1 MRMSTDH
8 QKYSIQNQS
17 ATIALYA
24 AAHGIA
30 IVRSYVDAGKS
41 GLSVRHRD
49 ALKELLAIIQSGR
62 ADFNSILV
70 YDVSRWGRFLDAD
83 ESAHYEYLCKR
94 AGIQIRYCAEQFEN
108 DNSTTSNLLKALKR
122 TMAGEFSRELSVKT
136 FAGQSRLF
144 QLGYRMGG
152 PPGFAFRRQL
162 VDENDLRRQ
171 MLAKGQEKSILTDRT
186 KLVLGPLPEIVSVH
200 KMFDMFTKQRV
211 GETAIMR
218 ALNKY
223 GPPPEPGEKW
233 TYCRVHTILTS
244 PKYMG
249 DVIWSRSQMKLCAK
263 RTWNPPS
270 DWLHQRRSPIIS
282 AKQFELA
289 QKIIRERNSRNVS
302 NELLLQDLRG
312 LLVRKGYLSAPLIQ
326 AQKEMVCVGVYR
338 KRFGGMHNA
347 FRLVGF
353 EPRSDL
359 SYLQIRHRQPQLLH
373 EECDRLIKQLR
384 AAGAEVDESPPYPM
398 FSINRTFTIQIALL
412 QRSLHEGEKW
422 EIPLRRSPVPDILLA
437 GRVSKDCT
445 VMDYFLLPLRDLGE
459 ERLRIRTYNRLNIDI
474 YRAFDFKR
482 LIDSARRVQLTG
494 AQNTFRYL
502 RHQNG
507 DSVRQKECLCIPPR
521 PHYPCYTT
529 RIKPLREKL
538 QLTYGLLRRANLA
551 LGSLIEDDSFA
562 NLLRAE
568 FLGSLPRSLW
578 EPHNFEELLSQ
589 LMPER
594 IEHAAEGYG
603 QKALDCTVVCRY
615 IESIL
620 KNTQVTRYLEAN
632 HRPIFLE
639 LQSIV
644 EDSQQPSA
652 DETEREAMKRRLWTI
667 TRASSHMQDLLRAV
681 RENGPQVLSRNGKP
695 TAVVVSLRQ
704 WKTLTKTTHRYRH
717 SAEDAGHSSAKIR
730 LGEPSLKI

>member
-1 MRMSTDH
+1 MSTDH
-8 QKYSIQNQS
+8 QKYSIKNQS
-17 ATIALYA
+17 AAMALYA

-30 IVRSYVDAGKS
+30 IVRSYVDAGRS

-49 ALKELLAIIQSGR
+49 ALKELLAIVQSGR
-62 ADFNSILV
+62 ADFTSILV

-83 ESAHYEYLCKR
+83 ESAHYEYLCKC

-152 PPGFAFRRQL
+152 PPGFGFRRQL
-162 VDENDLRRQ
+162 VDENDLLKQ
-171 MLAKGQEKSILTDRT
+171 MLAKGQQKSILTDRT

-200 KMFDMFTKQRV
+200 KIFDMFTKQSV

-263 RTWNPPS
+263 RTWNPPN
-270 DWLHQRRSPIIS
+270 DWLHQKKGLGPIIS
-282 AKQFELA
+282 AKQFALA

-302 NELLLQDLRG
+302 NELLLQDLRS
-312 LLVRKGYLSAPLIQ
+312 LLARKGYLSAPLIQ

-338 KRFGGMHNA
+338 NRFGGLHNA
-347 FRLVGF
+347 FRLAGF

-359 SYLQIRHRQPQLLH
+359 SYLQIRHRKPQLLH
-373 EECDRLIKQLR
+373 EECDRLIRQLR
-384 AAGAEVDESPPYPM
+384 AVGAEVEERPTDSM
-398 FSINRTFTIQIALL
+398 FSINRTFTLQVVLL
-412 QRSLHEGEKW
+412 QRSLHAGEKW
-422 EIPLRRSPVPDILLA
+422 EIPLRRLRPDILLA

-459 ERLRIRTYNRLNIDI
+459 QGLRIRTHNRLNVDI
-474 YRAFDFKR
+474 YRACDFQR
-482 LIDSARRVQLTG
+482 LITSARRVQLTG
-494 AQNTFRYL
+494 TQNTFRYFGNRNGGSARQNECAPIPL
-502 RHQNG
+502 R
-507 DSVRQKECLCIPPR
+507 PR
-521 PHYPCYTT
+521 YPCYAT
-529 RIKPLREKL
+529 RIKPLRGKL

-568 FLGSLPRSLW
+568 SLGSLPQSLW
-578 EPHNFEELLSQ
+578 EPHNFEEFLSQ
-589 LMPER
+589 LMPEN
-594 IEHAAEGYG
+594 IEHAALGYG
-603 QKALDCTVVCRY
+603 QKALDCTIVCRY

-620 KNTQVTRYLEAN
+620 RNKQITRHLEAN
-632 HRPIFLE
+632 HRPTLFE
-639 LQSIV
+639 LQSII
-644 EDSQQPSA
+644 EDSQHPPSH
-652 DETEREAMKRRLWTI
+652 ETEREAMKRRLWTI
-667 TRASSHMQDLLRAV
+667 TRASSHMQELLREV

-704 WKTLTKTTHRYRH
+704 WKTLTKTKHRH
-717 SAEDAGHSSAKIR
+717 SSRRTTLVSQAEK
-730 LGEPSLKI
+730 